1 MLTIRQ
7 YSEIFFGNKALA
19 IQGVTMFRQTVSSVA
34 LLLALAACEPA
45 QDKSQNSEPQA
56 SVEAEQ
62 DINAA
67 IMSFFDDS
75 MKARLALNPIQAERL
90 GDRSNNDKW
99 PELTD
104 AAADTQLQLY
114 KDQLDALRAFD
125 FDALSDKNKLSYRIF
140 EITAERFIA
149 NDRWRNHGYPVNQM
163 FGWQTGIPTHLMT
176 VHQVRS
182 VDDAE
187 AYIRRLEG
195 IETLMAQLTANLQ
208 KRADM
213 GVLAPKFVFPY
224 VIEASRNV
232 IKGAPFDDGD
242 DSILM
247 ADIRKKVAALEIDDA
262 AKADLTARAAA
273 ALSTQVKAGYEALI
287 AKLEALETVA
297 TTDDGAWKF
306 PDGEAFYAQ
315 ALRNNTTTDMT
326 ADEIHQVGLENVER
340 IHTAMRD
347 IMKQVGFEGDL
358 QEFFA
363 FTRDDDQ
370 FYYPNTDEGKAA
382 YLQLA
387 RDINDAMVAK
397 VPEFFDL
404 MPKAPMEVRAVEKF
418 REESAGKAFYQRPA
432 PDGSRP
438 GIFYANL
445 RNTRFMPIYQLEAL
459 AYHEGIPGHH
469 FQIAISQE
477 LDGVPLF
484 QRIARFTAY
493 TEGWGLY
500 TEELGK
506 DMGFYQDPYSDF
518 GRLAMELWRA
528 CRLVVDTGL
537 HAKKWTREQAIQYLA
552 DNTPNPMGDNIA
564 AIERYIVMPGQAT
577 SYMVGKLKIM
587 ELRQKA
593 MDELGDRFDWRGFH
607 SVVLE
612 NGAVP
617 LSILE
622 ENINDWIAG
631 LKNPA

>member
-1 MLTIRQ
+1 ML
-7 YSEIFFGNKALA
+7 
-19 IQGVTMFRQTVSSVA
+19 RQTVSSVA
-34 LLLALAACEPA
+34 LLLALSACEPA
-45 QDKSQNSEPQA
+45 PKDTQSTESA
-56 SVEAEQ
+56 SALEAEQ
-62 DINAA
+62 DIHTA
-67 IMSFFDDS
+67 IMAFFDDS

-99 PELTD
+99 PQLTD
-104 AAADTQLQLY
+104 EAADASLKLY
-114 KDQLDALRAFD
+114 KDQLSALRAFD
-125 FDALSDKNKLSYRIF
+125 FDALNEKNKLSYRIF
-140 EITAERFIA
+140 EITAERFIT
-149 NDRWRNHGYPVNQM
+149 NDRWRDYGYPVNQM

-182 VDDAE
+182 IADAE
-187 AYIRRLEG
+187 AYIKRLGG
-195 IETLMAQLTANLQ
+195 IEPLMGQLAANLQ
-208 KRADM
+208 KRADK
-213 GVLAPKFVFPY
+213 GILAPKFVFPY
-224 VIEASRNV
+224 VIEASQNV
-232 IKGAPFDDGD
+232 ITGAPFDDGD

-247 ADIRKKVAALEIDDA
+247 ADFRKKVSALDIDEA
-262 AKADLTARAAA
+262 AKADLIGRSSS
-273 ALSTQVKAGYEALI
+273 ALVSHVKAGYETLI
-287 AKLEALETVA
+287 GKLQSLEAQA
-297 TTDDGAWKF
+297 TTDDGVWKF

-315 ALRNNTTTDMT
+315 ALRNNTTTDMS
-326 ADEIHQVGLENVER
+326 ADEIHQIGLDNVAR
-340 IHTAMRD
+340 IHNAMRE
-347 IMKQVGFEGDL
+347 IMKKVGFEGSL
-358 QEFFA
+358 QDFFA

-370 FYYPNTDEGKAA
+370 FYYPNTEEGKAD

-445 RNTRFMPIYQLEAL
+445 RNTRFMPVYQLEAL

-477 LDGVPLF
+477 LKGVPLF

-577 SYMVGKLKIM
+577 SYMIGKLKIM

-593 MDELGDRFDWRGFH
+593 MDELGDGFDWKGFH
-607 SVVLE
+607 AVVLK

-622 ENINDWIAG
+622 ENIDAWISG
-631 LKNPA
+631 LKNTS

>member
-1 MLTIRQ
+1 
-7 YSEIFFGNKALA
+7 
-19 IQGVTMFRQTVSSVA
+19 MFRHTVSSVA
-34 LLLALAACEPA
+34 LLLALSACEPA
-45 QDKSQNSEPQA
+45 QKNTQNTDSA
-56 SVEAEQ
+56 SAVEAEQ
-62 DINAA
+62 DVNAA
-67 IMSFFDDS
+67 ITAFFDDS

-99 PELTD
+99 PQLTD
-104 AAADTQLQLY
+104 EAADISLQLY
-114 KDQLDALRAFD
+114 KDQLAALRAFD
-125 FDALSDKNKLSYRIF
+125 FDALSEKNKLSYRIF
-140 EITAERFIA
+140 EITAARFIA
-149 NDRWRNHGYPVNQM
+149 NDRWRDYGYPVNQM
-163 FGWQTGIPTHLMT
+163 FGWQTGVPTHLMT

-182 VDDAE
+182 IADAE
-187 AYIRRLEG
+187 AYIKRLRGIEVLMGQLAENLQSRAEEG
-195 IETLMAQLTANLQ
+195 I
-208 KRADM
+208 
-213 GVLAPKFVFPY
+213 LAPKFVFPY
-224 VIEASRNV
+224 VIEASQNV
-232 IKGAPFDDGD
+232 VKGAPFDDGD

-247 ADIRKKVAALEIDDA
+247 ADFRKKVSALDIDEA
-262 AKADLTARAAA
+262 AKADLIGRASD
-273 ALSTQVKAGYEALI
+273 ALVTQVKAGYETLI
-287 AKLEALETVA
+287 SKLEALETQA
-297 TTDDGAWKF
+297 TADDGAWKF

-315 ALRNNTTTDMT
+315 ALKNNTTTDMT
-326 ADEIHQVGLENVER
+326 ADEIHQIGLDNVER
-340 IHTAMRD
+340 IHNAMRD
-347 IMKQVGFEGDL
+347 IMRKVEFEGSL

-370 FYYPNTDEGKAA
+370 FYYPNTEEGKAD

-397 VPEFFDL
+397 VPEFFNL

-506 DMGFYQDPYSDF
+506 DMGFYEDPYSDF

-528 CRLVVDTGL
+528 CRLVVDTGI
-537 HAKKWTREQAIQYLA
+537 HAKKWTRAQAIQYLA

-577 SYMVGKLKIM
+577 AYMIGKLKIM

-593 MDELGDRFDWRGFH
+593 MDELGDKFDWKDFH
-607 SVVLE
+607 AVVLK

-622 ENINDWIAG
+622 ENINAWIAG
-631 LKNPA
+631 LKNAS